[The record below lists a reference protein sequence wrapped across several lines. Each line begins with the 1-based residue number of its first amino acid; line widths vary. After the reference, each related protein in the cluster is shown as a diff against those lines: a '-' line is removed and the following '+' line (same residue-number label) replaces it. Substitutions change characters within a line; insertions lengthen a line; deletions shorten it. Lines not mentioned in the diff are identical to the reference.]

1 MDLTD
6 LKTAIDGYQSAAE
19 SAVGDLKARM
29 DALECKDL
37 RPRPAP
43 DVKPDPVRDGG
54 YGGGEAEYKSAFF
67 TDFIMKGDTAAL
79 KTLAHAGLD
88 TKALS
93 TAGGADG
100 SYGVPTV
107 IDSDIEAQVRAL
119 SPIRQIARVKTV
131 ETSDYKRLVSRGN
144 AASGWVGETD
154 ARAETATPGL
164 EEVAIV
170 PGELYANAA
179 ATQRA
184 LDDMQFDAEAWLM
197 EDVAEEFAAQEGAAF
212 ITGDGMNKPKGFLS
226 GATANTADGAR
237 AFGTLQH
244 LETGVAGGWPASD
257 PADVLIDLVHSLNP
271 RYRAGAVFVMNAA
284 TLADVR
290 KFKDA
295 DGNFL
300 WRPGL
305 IEGQADTLL
314 GYPVVEAADMPDI
327 ASDSLSVAFGNFERG
342 YTIVER
348 TGTRV
353 LRDPYSNKPYVNF
366 YATRRVGGAVV
377 NDASIKLLKF
387 AAS

>member
-6 LKTAIDGYQSAAE
+6 LKSALDGYQDAAE
-19 SAVGDLKARM
+19 SAVDQLNARL
-29 DALECKDL
+29 DALECSGE
-37 RPRPAP
+37 RPGFATHL
-43 DVKPDPVRDGG
+43 GL
-54 YGGGEAEYKSAFF
+54 GEGEYKAAFF
-67 TDFIMKGDTAAL
+67 HDFIMKGDTAPL
-79 KTLAHAGLD
+79 
-88 TKALS
+88 KALEAKALTS
-93 TAGGADG
+93 AGGADG
-100 SYGVPTV
+100 SYAVPTM
-107 IDSDIEAQVRAL
+107 IDTDIETQVRAL

-131 ETSDYKRLVSRGN
+131 DTSDYKRLVSRGN

-154 ARAETATPGL
+154 ARTETATPNL

-184 LDDMQFDAEAWLM
+184 LDDMQFDAEAWLT
-197 EDVAEEFAAQEGAAF
+197 EEVAEEFAAQEGAAF
-212 ITGDGMNKPKGFLS
+212 IAGDGVNKPSGFLAGTTS
-226 GATANTADGAR
+226 VDADGAR
-237 AFGTLQH
+237 AFGTIQH
-244 LETGVAGGWPASD
+244 LATGVDGGWPASD
-257 PADVLIDLVHSLNP
+257 ASDVLIDLVHSLNP
-271 RYRAGAVFVMNAA
+271 RYRAGAKFVMNAA
-284 TLADVR
+284 TLADIR

-305 IEGQADTLL
+305 MDGQADTLL

-327 ASDSLSVAFGNFERG
+327 GSNSLSVAFGNFERG

-348 TGTRV
+348 MGTRV

-377 NDASIKLLKF
+377 NDAAI
-387 AAS
+387 